1 MEIKSKHLYLQI
13 AEIIRRQIASGDLKP
28 GDKLPSVRSL
38 AEQWECT
45 PGTVNRAYKALAED
59 GLVVGHRGK
68 GTLVTPSSVHSQS
81 SVWGWANLVN
91 RAEQMLLEAIAAG
104 HKPTDVET
112 ALSVAVM
119 RYREMLSQA
128 DEVGQAQQ
136 GSLEGEALRFAGS
149 NDLLID
155 LIARMVSE
163 RAPEHS
169 LSVEYSGSIGG
180 LIALARNTADIAGI
194 HLWDEQTDTYN
205 TPFVRRILPGRR
217 LVLLTLAHRQL
228 GLMVPPDNPQ
238 DIRGLRDIARPG
250 VRFVNRQPG
259 SGSRVWLDAQLKR
272 IDLDVG
278 EINGYER
285 EVITH
290 LAVAQAI
297 SRGEASLGL
306 GIFSAA
312 SSLGLSFIPLTDEK
326 FDLVIPEAVWRQP
339 CAQELVQVIR
349 SDRLKQAVLAMGGYG
364 VEETGR
370 EVWIS

>member
-1 MEIKSKHLYLQI
+1 MEKNSTHLYLQI
-13 AEIIRRQIASGDLKP
+13 AETIRRQIASGDLKP
-28 GDKLPSVRSL
+28 GDKLPPVRSL

-68 GTLVTPSSVHSQS
+68 GTLVTPSPIHSPS

-104 HKPTDVET
+104 HKPSEVET

-119 RYREMLSQA
+119 RYREMLSEA
-128 DEVGQAQQ
+128 DKVGQTQQ
-136 GSLEGEALRFAGS
+136 RSLQGEALRFAGS
-149 NDLLID
+149 NDLIID
-155 LIARMVSE
+155 LIARLVSE
-163 RAPEHS
+163 RSPEHR

-180 LIALARNTADIAGI
+180 LIALARNAADIAGV

-228 GLMVPPDNPQ
+228 GLMMPPDNPQ
-238 DIRGLRDIARPG
+238 NVRGLEDIGKPAI
-250 VRFVNRQPG
+250 RFINRQPG

-272 IDLDVG
+272 IDLDVD
-278 EINGYER
+278 EIHGYES
-285 EVITH
+285 EVTTH

-297 SRGEASLGL
+297 SLGEASLGL

-339 CAQELVQVIR
+339 CAQEIVQVVR
-349 SDRLKQAVLAMGGYG
+349 SDRLKQAVSAMGGYG
-364 VEETGR
+364 IEETGR